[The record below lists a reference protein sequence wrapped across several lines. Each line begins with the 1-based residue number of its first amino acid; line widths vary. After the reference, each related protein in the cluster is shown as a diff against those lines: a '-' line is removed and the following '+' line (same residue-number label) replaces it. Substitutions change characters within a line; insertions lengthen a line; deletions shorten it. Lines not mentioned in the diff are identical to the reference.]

1 MCTLSLILLPFL
13 AYNLFIS
20 FISSVNLC
28 VGTADS
34 MNRKDGS
41 YFETNFTHIL
51 TNAGMFTPRNWQYL
65 CVLCGPLC
73 ALLFGLS
80 LIVSGNFPPIPPSWG
95 AERVKDHY
103 FNHELG
109 TRAGAAIMLFSSG
122 LWLPYGAV
130 LSKQMQ
136 RIEKIDPILCDLQ
149 LASCAAGAVTLSYQQ
164 RS

>member
-65 CVLCGPLC
+65 VFFAGHYARYYLVCPLSC
-73 ALLFGLS
+73 L
-80 LIVSGNFPPIPPSWG
+80 
-95 AERVKDHY
+95 
-103 FNHELG
+103 
-109 TRAGAAIMLFSSG
+109 AIS
-122 LWLPYGAV
+122 LPYHHPGVPNVSKIITLITNLVLVLGQLSCYSRADFGSLTVQCYRNKCSALKKSTLYCVIFNLQAV
-130 LSKQMQ
+130 
-136 RIEKIDPILCDLQ
+136 Q
-149 LASCAAGAVTLSYQQ
+149 LAQ
-164 RS
+164 